1 MNEKLIQFLKNKVK
15 WIREE
20 TLKIHKIAPD
30 TRIASCL
37 SDIEI
42 FAVLYY
48 GKLLKFNP
56 KNPKWD
62 NRDRFIVSKGH
73 GGVSLYPVLADL
85 GYFGKNEL
93 NNVCRNG
100 SRFGSIP
107 DSMVEGFE
115 TINGSLGQ
123 GLGVGCG
130 MALGLKRKK
139 SKSYVFVL
147 VGDGELYEGSNWEA
161 IMFAAHH
168 QLDNLILIVDNNKI
182 AMLDYCKN
190 IINLKPLENKF
201 KAFNWKAKVVN
212 GHHVEKVYHAL
223 NEFKKDKGG
232 RPKVLIADTKKG
244 KGVPGLENNSL
255 CHVMSLKPEEVDRLV
270 AK

>member
-85 GYFGKNEL
+85 GWHW
-93 NNVCRNG
+93 
-100 SRFGSIP
+100 
-107 DSMVEGFE
+107 D
-115 TINGSLGQ
+115 
-123 GLGVGCG
+123 
-130 MALGLKRKK
+130 
-139 SKSYVFVL
+139 
-147 VGDGELYEGSNWEA
+147 
-161 IMFAAHH
+161 
-168 QLDNLILIVDNNKI
+168 
-182 AMLDYCKN
+182 
-190 IINLKPLENKF
+190 
-201 KAFNWKAKVVN
+201 
-212 GHHVEKVYHAL
+212 
-223 NEFKKDKGG
+223 
-232 RPKVLIADTKKG
+232 
-244 KGVPGLENNSL
+244 
-255 CHVMSLKPEEVDRLV
+255 
-270 AK
+270 